1 MLNLDLTYTRIQ
13 MAEARCKEIIKE
25 MEIANDCSFT
35 VKGLKQEYEWS
46 VTFIINQCEAILE
59 SDQYDD
65 NHEDL
70 LYRIALLEYQEMYKN
85 IKSTI

>member
-1 MLNLDLTYTRIQ
+1 MDLDLTYMRIQ

-25 MEIANDCSFT
+25 LQTAEDCSFT

-59 SDQYDD
+59 SDQYHDS
-65 NHEDL
+65 HEDL
-70 LYRIALLEYQEMYKN
+70 LYRVALLEYQEMYKN
-85 IKSTI
+85 IKSAI